1 MSEVRAIPI
10 RNADTCAFVLRPR
23 ELNVVYFAEHATDRF
38 YIVTNKEACNY
49 KIMEMKDDNPY
60 EWETLVPEQPYVKI
74 EDVDVFRNHLVLYE
88 RVKSIPRIR
97 VIDRQNASESIIP
110 LPKSI
115 AECNR
120 IIPGVNRDYAS
131 PTVRFLVSTP
141 LIPELV
147 YDFDLEKKQ
156 LILRQK
162 SVVDANDSIKS
173 SIRRFDGDNFVC
185 KREFIP
191 SYHDASISIPMT
203 ILHHRDLVLNGKN
216 PTLLVGY
223 GAYGTNIEADF
234 ELEHLSLLT
243 RGWVIALAH
252 TRGGGELG
260 LSWYYQGRGLSK
272 EHTFDDFYSCAR
284 YLLDKRYTS
293 SQLLAGKGT
302 SAGGL
307 LMGVMANRYPHLFQA
322 LVMKVPFVDI
332 LDTMMD
338 PKLPLTLHEYEEWG
352 NPANDA
358 SVHAYISSYAP
369 CENVKPGRMP
379 HMLVTGSLNDY
390 RVQYWEPAKW
400 VFQHRQKIA
409 ENPSTCLL
417 LNMSDT
423 DGHYGGSGQLD
434 QFDEVATEFAFLHK
448 ALEL

>member
-1 MSEVRAIPI
+1 
-10 RNADTCAFVLRPR
+10 
-23 ELNVVYFAEHATDRF
+23 
-38 YIVTNKEACNY
+38 
-49 KIMEMKDDNPY
+49 
-60 EWETLVPEQPYVKI
+60 
-74 EDVDVFRNHLVLYE
+74 
-88 RVKSIPRIR
+88 
-97 VIDRQNASESIIP
+97 
-110 LPKSI
+110 
-115 AECNR
+115 
-120 IIPGVNRDYAS
+120 
-131 PTVRFLVSTP
+131 
-141 LIPELV
+141 
-147 YDFDLEKKQ
+147 
-156 LILRQK
+156 
-162 SVVDANDSIKS
+162 
-173 SIRRFDGDNFVC
+173 
-185 KREFIP
+185 
-191 SYHDASISIPMT
+191 
-203 ILHHRDLVLNGKN
+203 
-216 PTLLVGY
+216 
-223 GAYGTNIEADF
+223 
-234 ELEHLSLLT
+234 
-243 RGWVIALAH
+243 
-252 TRGGGELG
+252 
-260 LSWYYQGRGLSK
+260 
-272 EHTFDDFYSCAR
+272 
-284 YLLDKRYTS
+284 
-293 SQLLAGKGT
+293 
-302 SAGGL
+302 
-307 LMGVMANRYPHLFQA
+307 MGVMANRYPHLFQA